1 MMYDIIKS
9 CLTWKGKEKNVKNF
23 MVHKLTDGVILFI
36 FLANIELE
44 ERKKLSKNLSAN
56 RKSN

>member
-9 CLTWKGKEKNVKNF
+9 CLTWKEEEKKNVKNF
-23 MVHKLTDGVILFI
+23 MVHKPTDGVILFI

-44 ERKKLSKNLSAN
+44 EKTL
-56 RKSN
+56 